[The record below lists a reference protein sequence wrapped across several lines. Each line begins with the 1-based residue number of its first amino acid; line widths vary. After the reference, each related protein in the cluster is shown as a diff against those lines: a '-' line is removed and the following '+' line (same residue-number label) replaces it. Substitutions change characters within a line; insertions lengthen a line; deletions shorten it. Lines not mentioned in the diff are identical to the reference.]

1 MTSEYKLPIM
11 NIDGYPVEFDID
23 LSFLR
28 TRGETDAYKSF
39 SEIPIVL
46 EGALYTLFQVNSV
59 QVIKRTIPSALLRIV
74 ALDIPRPTQFS
85 NGTLQSIIPEIR
97 TYDFPI
103 SRVTMSVFHNKVGY
117 GMIEYNALWCS
128 NECATKRREYVCEGC
143 FSKSYWSLKKLSDE
157 HVSNLIR
164 QSTPPVIIYDPLRPS
179 SYLIPDGAILVDF
192 RDIQDEEN
200 KGEGGHYLPLTLSIL
215 AILKKY
221 TKTKVFKLQEVM
233 LYKILD
239 NYNFRDTTSV
249 SIEGQAWP
257 YTRADVKR
265 CLRFCT
271 YTLEYINNELD
282 DNNDVVYEILPKGI
296 SFLAM
301 FETS

>member
-1 MTSEYKLPIM
+1 M

-28 TRGETDAYKSF
+28 TRGDSDCFKTF
-39 SEIPIVL
+39 SETPIVL

-59 QVIKRTIPSALLRIV
+59 QVIKRTIPSATLRIV
-74 ALDIPRPTQFS
+74 ALDLPKPTYFS
-85 NGTLQSIIPEIR
+85 NGALQSMIPEIR

-103 SRVTMSVFHNKVGY
+103 SRATMSVFHKTVGY
-117 GMIEYNALWCS
+117 GMLEYNALWCS
-128 NECATKRREYVCEGC
+128 NECATKRREYVCDGC

-157 HVSNLIR
+157 HVTKLIK
-164 QSTPPVIIYDPLRPS
+164 QSTPPVIVYDPLHPS
-179 SYLIPDGAILVDF
+179 SYLIPDGAILVDY

-221 TKTKVFKLQEVM
+221 TMSKTFKLQEIM

-239 NYNFRDTTSV
+239 NYNFLDTTSLHP
-249 SIEGQAWP
+249 EGRGWP

-296 SFLAM
+296 SFLNM
-301 FETS
+301 FESA